1 MPLVSIEV
9 SNSFTKKEEIELMNS
24 VYSALKEVFQLSD
37 DAINIRLFAHEPH
50 RFAIPPTKN
59 KLETYSHPHLYTV
72 ISMDCFPG
80 RSTDTKRRLYCRIAE
95 NLKLCGI
102 PQDHIKIVIRESN
115 RENWGILGAQAGSDV
130 DVGYPIEV

>member
-9 SNSFTKKEEIELMNS
+9 VNLLTQEKETALMKA

-59 KLETYSHPHLYTV
+59 KSGTYMHPELYA
-72 ISMDCFPG
+72 SRMNF
-80 RSTDTKRRLYCRIAE
+80 RKLS
-95 NLKLCGI
+95 LKPLAI
-102 PQDHIKIVIRESN
+102 
-115 RENWGILGAQAGSDV
+115 
-130 DVGYPIEV
+130 